1 MGKEGE
7 INNMLLKKIF
17 IKTMENLR
25 DQSVVE
31 KTGCEFV

>member
-17 IKTMENLR
+17 IKTMENSR